1 MVMSN
6 PIPIRLLS
14 PAARPIRPASS
25 NPRLA
30 RGGSCCRVLTTAAM
44 LAEIGEASAP
54 ISAAQALASLS
65 AAVDRALA
73 QGVAA

>member
-1 MVMSN
+1 MPN
-6 PIPIRLLS
+6 PSFLRLLG
-14 PAARPIRPASS
+14 PAARSTRTAAPH
-25 NPRLA
+25 PRLA
-30 RGGSCCRVLTTAAM
+30 RGGNGCRVITTSAM

-54 ISAAQALASLS
+54 VTIAQALASLS